1 MARKSG
7 ETAATVSEPPAEPAQ
22 VPAAEPQKVTAAEP
36 QKVTAAEPQQ
46 VTAAEPKQV
55 LAAASS
61 VITTGQA
68 AGGDK
73 TQPQE
78 KTNMA
83 IKTAEDFVAFNQGNV
98 EALVKAGQV
107 WAAGVQDLSKS
118 FAATAQAQVEE
129 TLAAVKALSGVKS
142 LKEAVDL
149 QTNLARVSLEK
160 AVTETSKLT
169 DASVKLAEQT
179 WAPLTARVTLAVEK
193 FGRAA

>member
-1 MARKSG
+1 MARKIG
-7 ETAATVSEPPAEPAQ
+7 DTAATVSEP
-22 VPAAEPQKVTAAEP
+22 AAEPEQLPAA
-36 QKVTAAEPQQ
+36 AAQREAP
-46 VTAAEPKQV
+46 AA
-55 LAAASS
+55 AAASKL
-61 VITTGQA
+61 ITIGQV
-68 AGGDK
+68 AGVEK
-73 TQPQE
+73 IQPQE
-78 KTNMA
+78 QTNMA
-83 IKTAEDFVAFNQGNV
+83 IKTAEDFVAFNQGNM

-118 FAATAQAQVEE
+118 FAASAQAQVEE

-149 QTNLARVSLEK
+149 QTNLARSSLEK